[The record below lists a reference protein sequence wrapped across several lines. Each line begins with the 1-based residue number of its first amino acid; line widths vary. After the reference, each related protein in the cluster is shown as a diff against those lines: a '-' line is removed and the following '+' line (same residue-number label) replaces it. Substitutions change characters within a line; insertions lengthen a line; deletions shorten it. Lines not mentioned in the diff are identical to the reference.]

1 MLPNF
6 HFFTLQ
12 ILKASSRRYSGKL
25 YCLNGSFLTVS
36 SGDLVAPS
44 KFERFEV
51 SGADSVIT
59 ALGSGNKKT
68 IWNYKDNGWTKYYER
83 TGLGKI
89 LDFALLNQKILGLRE
104 IGSGPGREIVFL
116 DNNME

>member
-1 MLPNF
+1 M
-6 HFFTLQ
+6 
-12 ILKASSRRYSGKL
+12 KASSRRYSGKL

-59 ALGSGNKKT
+59 ALGNGNKKT
-68 IWNYKDNGWTKYYER
+68 IWSYKDNGWTKYYER
-83 TGLGKI
+83 SGLGNI
-89 LDFALLNQKILGLRE
+89 LDFALLNEKILGLRV

-116 DNNME
+116 DNNMG